1 MTVSPGARSEWA
13 LLKEVAEGDSVA
25 AKHSAALYLTLL
37 ILVVLAIGESSV
49 ILLALSLHR
58 Y

>member
-1 MTVSPGARSEWA
+1 MRCVTAAELAELADRQ
-13 LLKEVAEGDSVA
+13 AEGDSLA

-37 ILVVLAIGESSV
+37 ILVVVAIGESSV

-58 Y
+58 H